1 MSPTRLKAPNVKL
14 PAEYEA
20 ETQRQPQGMDRRRFL
35 NYTGWLGILGSLAV
49 SLLGFLR
56 FLFPR
61 VLFEP
66 PTQFKAGLPADYA
79 VGAVDTR
86 FVASQRVWIV
96 REENGFYALSAICSH
111 LGCTP
116 AWLATENK
124 FKCPCH
130 GSGFRRTGVN
140 FEGPAPRPLERV
152 RIALADDGQLL
163 IDKGKSFR
171 QEKGEWSSP
180 DAFLNT

>member
-35 NYTGWLGILGSLAV
+35 NYTGWLGVLGGPAV
-49 SLLGFLR
+49 SPAGSLR

-66 PTQFKAGLPADYA
+66 PTQFKAGVPSDYS

-96 REENGFYALSAICSH
+96 REENGFYALPAICTH

-116 AWLATENK
+116 AWLATDNK

-140 FEGPAPRPLERV
+140 FEGPAPRSLERV
-152 RIALADDGQLL
+152 KIALAAYGQLV
-163 IDKGKSFR
+163 IDKRVLFLS
-171 QEKGEWSSP
+171 EKGEWTQP
-180 DAFLNT
+180 

>member
-86 FVASQRVWIV
+86 FVASQRVWII
-96 REENGFYALSAICSH
+96 REENGFYALSAICTH

-152 RIALADDGQLL
+152 RIALADDGHLL

-171 QEKGEWSSP
+171 QEKGEWSSS
-180 DAFLNT
+180 DAFLNI

>member
-1 MSPTRLKAPNVKL
+1 MSTALKAPKIKL

-20 ETQRQPQGMDRRRFL
+20 EARWKPSGMDRRRFM
-35 NYTGWLGILGSLAV
+35 NWAGWLGVLGSLGVA
-49 SLLGFLR
+49 LLGFVR

-66 PTQFKAGLPADYA
+66 PAEFKAGSPADYA

-86 FVASQRVWIV
+86 WVISQRVWII
-96 REENGFYALSAICSH
+96 REEQGFYSLLAVCTH

-116 AWLATENK
+116 KWLASENK

-130 GSGFRRTGVN
+130 GSGFYKSGVN

-152 RIALADDGQLL
+152 KIVLAEDGQIL
-163 IDKGKSFR
+163 IDKGTTFR
-171 QEKGEWSSP
+171 QEKGEWSKP
-180 DAFLNT
+180 GAYLTT